1 MNEYVAFLISII
13 IMPYILTVFCLIYE
27 LIRYRKQLS
36 SLKIKGKLT
45 VLWEDLYTG
54 LYLQASLLFTLIFL
68 VVGLIFKI
76 QKLILWLFN

>member
-1 MNEYVAFLISII
+1 MNEYVAFFISII